1 MFSIVSLF
9 AVYSVFNNDM
19 IFLKLALLNNLPL
32 LPFCFES
39 RHNSISFVAPV
50 WLRHILQLRIFN
62 EYSLII
68 NT

>member
-9 AVYSVFNNDM
+9 AVFSVFNNDM

-32 LPFCFES
+32 LPFCLGS